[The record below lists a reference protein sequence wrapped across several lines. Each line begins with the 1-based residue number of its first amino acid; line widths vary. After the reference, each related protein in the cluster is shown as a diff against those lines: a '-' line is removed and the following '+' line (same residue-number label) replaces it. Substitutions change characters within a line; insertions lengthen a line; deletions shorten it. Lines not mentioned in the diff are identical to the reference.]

1 MARRKANDGNL
12 MVIATSDHGESM
24 GEHDLY
30 WERDLYDDTA
40 LVPLIINTPELKPR
54 CLISIMRIGS
64 G

>member
-1 MARRKANDGNL
+1 